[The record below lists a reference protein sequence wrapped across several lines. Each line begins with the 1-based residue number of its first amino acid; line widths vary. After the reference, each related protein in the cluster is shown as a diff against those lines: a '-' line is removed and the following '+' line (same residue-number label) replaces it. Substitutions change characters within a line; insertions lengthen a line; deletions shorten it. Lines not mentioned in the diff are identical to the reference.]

1 MVERSYGHSLGVTQ
15 EHRKKIKHS
24 WFRLKIQFISYVL
37 ALVAKINIIPFH
49 LSHYFSNLV

>member
-15 EHRKKIKHS
+15 EHRKKDLVKHF

-37 ALVAKINIIPFH
+37 ALVAKIN
-49 LSHYFSNLV
+49 